1 MHTAV
6 SFEAHVKAQGYPS
19 LTEVVREAD
28 YALDEHSHPFDA
40 CALIL
45 AGSIILQV
53 NGVATCYRPGEVFEL
68 PRNTPHH
75 EWAGEQGVRYLAGRR
90 V

>member
-1 MHTAV
+1 MMQTTD
-6 SFEAHVKAQGYPS
+6 FEDQLKAQGYQTV
-19 LTEVVREAD
+19 TEIVREAA
-28 YALDEHSHPFDA
+28 YALGEHSHPFDA

-45 AGSIILQV
+45 AGSITLQV
-53 NGVATCYRPGEVFEL
+53 GGVATCYREGEVFEL
-68 PRNTPHH
+68 ARNTPHH

>member
-1 MHTAV
+1 MHTVA
-6 SFEAHVKAQGYPS
+6 SFEAHVKEQGYPS
-19 LTEVVREAD
+19 LTEVVREAA
-28 YALDEHSHPFDA
+28 YALGEHSHPFDA

-45 AGSIILQV
+45 AGSITLQV
-53 NGVATCYRPGEVFEL
+53 NGIATCYREGEVFEL